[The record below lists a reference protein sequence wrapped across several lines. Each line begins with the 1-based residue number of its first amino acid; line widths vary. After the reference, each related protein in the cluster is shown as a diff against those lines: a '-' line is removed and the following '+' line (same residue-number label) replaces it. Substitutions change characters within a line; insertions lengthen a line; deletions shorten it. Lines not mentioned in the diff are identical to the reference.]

1 MTNPLRYLILPASLL
16 QWLAG
21 YVPRQLGLG
30 ESIGDRTVAD
40 GIPPELPPGY
50 FFAIWGVIFLAYSA
64 VGIYALRNSN
74 ELTRQLSAP
83 LVAVGILNSIWILS
97 AEFIGN
103 PVLDFVL
110 IVPPA
115 IAAWAAAY
123 RFDRMRGLGGSSIKW
138 TADVLTGLL
147 AGWLTVATAI
157 SVPRA
162 SRYLL
167 DQGPTD
173 AEWITLW
180 SVLAVISIGSYI
192 FKRRISRSWWFYI
205 AGCWG
210 LLGILVNNWTRTG
223 FGYFGWIALFF
234 GLWLVY
240 RRLTQGANGA
250 MPLTN

>member
-1 MTNPLRYLILPASLL
+1 MSSSLRFFILPAALF

-21 YVPRQLGLG
+21 YVPRALNIGQ
-30 ESIGDRTVAD
+30 SIGERTIAD

-50 FFAIWGVIFLAYSA
+50 FFAIWGVIFLAYTA
-64 VGIYALRNSN
+64 FGIYALRHET
-74 ELTRQLSAP
+74 ELTRRLAAP
-83 LVAVGILNSIWILS
+83 LVAVGTLNGLWILS

-103 PVLDFVL
+103 PLLDFAL
-110 IVPPA
+110 IIPPA
-115 IAAWAAAY
+115 IAAWMAAY
-123 RFDRMRGLGGSSIKW
+123 RFDRMRGLGGSAIKW

-162 SRYLL
+162 GRYLF

-173 AEWITLW
+173 GEWIAIW
-180 SVLAVISIGSYI
+180 AVVFVVAVGSYI

-210 LLGILVNNWTRTG
+210 LAGIVVNNWTRTG
-223 FGYFGWIALFF
+223 FGYLGWVALIFAIV
-234 GLWLVY
+234 LVT
-240 RRLTQGANGA
+240 RRLTRGANGA
-250 MPLTN
+250 MPALT